1 MKIYLFTFH
10 YKEVLMM
17 HSDAIKAMLLATIN
31 EIAADPQKYA
41 VHPGKDFTRNRKM
54 GFNDTILLLL
64 TMEADCIKEELY
76 RYFGRNTNAPSK
88 AAFYKQRKK
97 LNEEALANLLRMFN
111 TKLSKKLYNGKY
123 QFIACDGSAVDIF
136 RNPDDPD
143 TFFEP
148 NGKSTRGFN
157 QVHINAFYSI
167 LDRRFTNLV
176 MQPGRKRNE
185 YSAFCEMVDAAGCD
199 GPPTIYFADMGY
211 ASYNNFAHVIENE
224 QFFLIRCN
232 DKRLKGI
239 LGRPIEDIK
248 EVDCHVDRI
257 LTRTQSKKKRSRT
270 DLSECYRF
278 ICKACPMDYID
289 DAHPEYDISL
299 RVVRFEIEPGS
310 YENIITNLPDIEFD
324 FEDFK
329 DLYHMR
335 WDEENSFRDLKY
347 PLCLKAFHSK
357 KYEYVVQEI
366 WARAILHNFSS
377 EIIANVEIKQRD
389 TKYEYQAN
397 FAEAFKT
404 CRDFLRIHDGVTEM
418 EVEDLIA
425 QNIEPIR
432 PGRTFARQHRFK
444 LPISFCYRN

>member
-1 MKIYLFTFH
+1 MK
-10 YKEVLMM
+10 
-17 HSDAIKAMLLATIN
+17 HSEIIKAILLATLN

-41 VHPGKDFTRNRKM
+41 VNPGKDFTRNRKM
-54 GFNDTILLLL
+54 GFRDTILMLL

-76 RYFGRNTNAPSK
+76 RYFGRTTDAPSK

-97 LNEEALANLLRMFN
+97 LNEMALANLLFTFN
-111 TKLSKKLYNGKY
+111 AKLTKKLYNDKY

-136 RNPDDPD
+136 RNPNDPD

-176 MQPGRKRNE
+176 IQPGRKRNE
-185 YSAFCEMVDAAGCD
+185 YSAFCEMVDAAGND
-199 GPPTIYFADMGY
+199 GTPTVYFADMGY
-211 ASYNNFAHVIENE
+211 ASYNNFAHVIENG

-232 DKRLKGI
+232 DKRLQGI
-239 LGRPIEDIK
+239 LGHPIEGLK
-248 EVDCHVDRI
+248 EMDCHVDRI
-257 LTRTQSKKKRSRT
+257 LTRTQSKKKYSRPELM
-270 DLSECYRF
+270 DQYRYT
-278 ICKACPMDYID
+278 CKAVPMDYLNND
-289 DAHPEYDISL
+289 RAEYDISL
-299 RVVRFEIEPGS
+299 RIVRFEIAPGS
-310 YENIITNLPDIEFD
+310 FENIITNLPDIEFNFD
-324 FEDFK
+324 DFK
-329 DLYHMR
+329 ELYHMR
-335 WDEENSFRDLKY
+335 WNEENSFRDLKY
-347 PLCLKAFHSK
+347 PLCLKALHSK
-357 KYEYVVQEI
+357 KYEYIVQEI

-377 EIIANVEIKQRD
+377 EIITGVEIEQHN

-404 CRDFLRIHDGVTEM
+404 CRDFLRIHDGVSKM
-418 EVEDLIA
+418 EVESLIA